1 MRYLL
6 DLEEPNNNVLVH
18 IHSLSLRFKR
28 DALLIS
34 WPTAIHK
41 YTCMTKVRLFGT
53 LFLRHLQHLVRP
65 LHRKTRPSVT
75 RLVKATFSTQKSA
88 VETHPGLV
96 YETMSGWRGG
106 GRGRGAPR
114 GGRGG
119 FRRGWYHL

>member
-1 MRYLL
+1 MH
-6 DLEEPNNNVLVH
+6 DE
-18 IHSLSLRFKR
+18 S
-28 DALLIS
+28 
-34 WPTAIHK
+34 
-41 YTCMTKVRLFGT
+41 RLFGT
-53 LFLRHLQHLVRP
+53 LLRHPQQLVRP

-75 RLVKATFSTQKSA
+75 RLVKATFSTQESA

-119 FRRGWYHL
+119 FRRGRYHLSRAC